1 MKKIIGLLII
11 AVIGT
16 VLFGGNFEV
25 KDSCV
30 RIHIRANSNAD
41 IDQNVKYEVK
51 DAVVSYLTP
60 YIAHL
65 DSSNDAKSVVGSKLA
80 EIESVANSVL
90 ESKGY
95 GYYAKAELRREE
107 FPARSYGE
115 YTLEEGIYDA
125 LIIELG
131 EGKGNNWWCVLF
143 PPLCFTPLGEGDTIE
158 YKSKIAELCE
168 KIFST

>member
-1 MKKIIGLLII
+1 MKKIIGVLIV

-16 VLFGGNFEV
+16 VLFGGNYEV

-41 IDQNVKYEVK
+41 IDQSVKYEVK
-51 DAVVSYLTP
+51 DAVVEYLTP
-60 YIAHL
+60 YISHL
-65 DSSNDAKSVVGSKLA
+65 ESSSEAKSIVQSKLTD
-80 EIESVANSVL
+80 IERVADKVL
-90 ESKGY
+90 SNKGY
-95 GYYAKAELRREE
+95 GYRASAKLCREE

-115 YTLEEGIYDA
+115 YTLAEGVYDA

-131 EGKGNNWWCVLF
+131 AGEGNNWWCVLF
-143 PPLCFTPLGEGDTIE
+143 PPLCFTPRGEGDTVE
-158 YKSKIAELCE
+158 YRSKIAELCE